1 MKKYQNPAIA
11 QAANAGRCGLC
22 GYSRP
27 ANSPT
32 WAMTML
38 PSNTIISRG
47 QRSLTPVTAQ
57 PA

>member
-11 QAANAGRCGLC
+11 HAANAGTRGLC
-22 GYSRP
+22 GYRRP

-32 WAMTML
+32 WAMTMV
-38 PSNTIISRG
+38 PSSTINNRG
-47 QRSLTPVTAQ
+47 QTSLTPVTAQ